1 MTSAV
6 TNASAATPMTT
17 AAIVLAGGR
26 SSRFGRDKLTV
37 PVDGIPML
45 ERAVGAV
52 TGLVGE
58 VLVVVAPGA
67 TVPIPAGARR
77 VDDARAFEG
86 PLAGVD
92 AGLAA
97 TDAEIVLVVGGD
109 MPSLVPAVLRRLIDA
124 LDDPSVDAA
133 VVEAGGR
140 HRPLPMALRRSP
152 AIAITETLLASDE
165 RRLRALRDGLA
176 LAVIPDAVW
185 QVDDPDGA
193 TLRDV
198 DRFEDLGGH
207 G

>member
-1 MTSAV
+1 
-6 TNASAATPMTT
+6 MTT

-26 SSRFGRDKLTV
+26 SSRFGRDKLAE
-37 PVDGIPML
+37 PIDGVPML

-52 TGLVGE
+52 AGVVDE

-67 TVPIPAGARR
+67 AAALPAGARR
-77 VDDARAFEG
+77 IDDARAFEG

-97 TDAEIVLVVGGD
+97 TRAEIVLVVGGD
-109 MPSLVPAVLRRLIDA
+109 MPSLVPAVLRRLVDA
-124 LDDPSVDAA
+124 LGDPTVDAA
-133 VVEAGGR
+133 VLEADGR
-140 HRPLPMALRRSP
+140 RRPLPMALRREP
-152 AIAITETLLASDE
+152 AIATAATLLASDE

-185 QVDDPDGA
+185 QADDPDGD

-198 DRFEDLGGH
+198 DRPDDLGA
-207 G
+207 